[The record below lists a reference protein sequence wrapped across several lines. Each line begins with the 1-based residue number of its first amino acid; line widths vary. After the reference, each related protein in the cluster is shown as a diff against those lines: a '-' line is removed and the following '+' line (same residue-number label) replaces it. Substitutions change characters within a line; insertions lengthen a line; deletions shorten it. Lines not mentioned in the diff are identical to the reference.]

1 MVSAYVLWKCCY
13 KSLQDKNHL
22 GFSLISVSCMHEID
36 GPRIVMALVGNYSNS
51 TTQTGSNF
59 PLFKLYAKE
68 ELVIA
73 TIIEICLAAVG
84 TFGNCTVSVAVV
96 KNRALHVASNFYM
109 VSLALADLLVTAFL
123 VPMRA
128 AQHLALF
135 NGSIVEEAVVCVL
148 GFIGRITILASVSS
162 IAALSMD
169 RRMALKHPLKYLSVI
184 RFAKGRAVKVIL
196 TIWVLSLAFTSLT
209 LIPGVDDEV
218 YLIGFASYVL
228 MVFAVILFAYA
239 NILYLVRQSTRW
251 RISTTSSRSNA
262 KKDAKGERP
271 FRTGCMHLP
280 MHRREKTLTPNSAT
294 SRVDTEVTC
303 AETTQ
308 TRSTN
313 TIHDHDHENELDSRS
328 DGKLG
333 ENKSPESLHGETFSV
348 RKEQNEN
355 KASSLQSGTE
365 AETEMKHRKRKLRAK
380 VSPAES
386 QGVFQSHIELRTIE
400 KASVSCIGGEENLLE
415 RKRQRNTYSGRA
427 QLKPLHLQRKPRTFT
442 IPVSLAHGKTTN
454 NLEFDKICRGEVES
468 GMSISRKKQS
478 MALYPSEFS
487 ETSMVSSC
495 DQRTQ
500 LPRKTLPKSVLEN
513 HSDSKLSP
521 INDARARKRQ
531 RESQL
536 EFKILKTTGLIV
548 MLFFVLVFPR
558 IVVIIY
564 SISAG
569 NDLESV
575 IHARLWMRILLY
587 CNSAVNPFLYSLRH
601 REIWREFMKLVRC
614 CYWGTGRRQART

>member
-36 GPRIVMALVGNYSNS
+36 GHRIIMALVGNYSNS
-51 TTQTGSNF
+51 TTQT
-59 PLFKLYAKE
+59 YAKE

-169 RRMALKHPLKYLSVI
+169 RRMALKHPLKYHSVI

-251 RISTTSSRSNA
+251 RISATSSRSNA
-262 KKDAKGERP
+262 KKDAKGEHA

-280 MHRREKTLTPNSAT
+280 THRREKTRTPNSAT
-294 SRVDTEVTC
+294 SGVDTEVTC

-313 TIHDHDHENELDSRS
+313 TIHDHGHELDSRS

-333 ENKSPESLHGETFSV
+333 ENKFPESLHVETFSV

-355 KASSLQSGTE
+355 KASSFQPGTE

-386 QGVFQSHIELRTIE
+386 QGVFQSHIELKTIE
-400 KASVSCIGGEENLLE
+400 KAPVFYIEGEENLLE
-415 RKRQRNTYSGRA
+415 RKRQRNSYSGRA
-427 QLKPLHLQRKPRTFT
+427 QLKPLQLQRKPRTFT

-454 NLEFDKICRGEVES
+454 NLEFDKIGRGEEES
-468 GMSISRKKQS
+468 GMRISGKKQS
-478 MALYPSEFS
+478 MSLCPCEFS

-495 DQRTQ
+495 DQTTQ
-500 LPRKTLPKSVLEN
+500 LPRKTLPKRVLEN
-513 HSDSKLSP
+513 HSDSKLSR

-548 MLFFVLVFPR
+548 MLFFLLVFPR

-569 NDLESV
+569 NDLEYV

-614 CYWGTGRRQART
+614 CYWGTGRRHARA

>member
-1 MVSAYVLWKCCY
+1 
-13 KSLQDKNHL
+13 
-22 GFSLISVSCMHEID
+22 
-36 GPRIVMALVGNYSNS
+36 MAPVGNYSNS

-59 PLFKLYAKE
+59 PSFKHYAKE

-73 TIIEICLAAVG
+73 TIIEICLAVVG

-162 IAALSMD
+162 IGALSMD
-169 RRMALKHPLKYLSVI
+169 RRMALKQPLKYHSVI
-184 RFAKGRAVKVIL
+184 RFAKRRAVKVIL

-251 RISTTSSRSNA
+251 RISASSSRSNA
-262 KKDAKGERP
+262 KKDTKSEYA

-280 MHRREKTLTPNSAT
+280 MHRREKTRTPNSAT
-294 SRVDTEVTC
+294 SGVDTEVTC

-308 TRSTN
+308 TRPTK

-333 ENKSPESLHGETFSV
+333 ENKSLESLHVETFSV

-355 KASSLQSGTE
+355 KASSFQPGTE
-365 AETEMKHRKRKLRAK
+365 AETEMKHRKRKLAAK

-386 QGVFQSHIELRTIE
+386 QGVFQSHIELKTIE

-415 RKRQRNTYSGRA
+415 RKRQRNSYSGRA
-427 QLKPLHLQRKPRTFT
+427 QVKPLQVQRKPRAFT
-442 IPVSLAHGKTTN
+442 IPVSLVHGKATN
-454 NLEFDKICRGEVES
+454 NLEFDKIGRGEEES
-468 GMSISRKKQS
+468 GMHISGKKES
-478 MALYPSEFS
+478 MSLCPSEFS
-487 ETSMVSSC
+487 ETSMVPSC
-495 DQRTQ
+495 DQTTQ

-513 HSDSKLSP
+513 RSDSKLSR
-521 INDARARKRQ
+521 IDEARAGKRE

-548 MLFFVLVFPR
+548 MLFFLLIFPR

-569 NDLESV
+569 NDLEYV

-601 REIWREFMKLVRC
+601 REIWREFMKLVPC
-614 CYWGTGRRQART
+614 CYWGTGRRHARA

>member
-22 GFSLISVSCMHEID
+22 GFSLISVSCVHEID

-51 TTQTGSNF
+51 TVQTGSNL

-84 TFGNCTVSVAVV
+84 TFGNCAVSVAVV

-109 VSLALADLLVTAFL
+109 VSLALADLQVTAFL
-123 VPMRA
+123 VPMRV

-169 RRMALKHPLKYLSVI
+169 RRMALKHPLKYHSVI

-251 RISTTSSRSNA
+251 RISATSSRSIA
-262 KKDAKGERP
+262 KKDAKGELG

-280 MHRREKTLTPNSAT
+280 MHRKTRTPNSTT
-294 SRVDTEVTC
+294 SGVDTEVTC
-303 AETTQ
+303 PETTQ
-308 TRSTN
+308 TQSTN
-313 TIHDHDHENELDSRS
+313 TIHDHENELDSRS

-333 ENKSPESLHGETFSV
+333 ENKSLESLHVETFSV

-355 KASSLQSGTE
+355 KASSFQPGSE
-365 AETEMKHRKRKLRAK
+365 AETEMKHRKGKLRAK

-386 QGVFQSHIELRTIE
+386 QGVFQSHIELKTIE
-400 KASVSCIGGEENLLE
+400 KASVSCIEGEENLLE
-415 RKRQRNTYSGRA
+415 RKRQRNSYSGRA
-427 QLKPLHLQRKPRTFT
+427 QLKPLQLQRKPRTFT

-454 NLEFDKICRGEVES
+454 NLEFDKIGRGEEES
-468 GMSISRKKQS
+468 GMHITGKKQS
-478 MALYPSEFS
+478 MSLCPSEFS

-513 HSDSKLSP
+513 HSDSKLSS

-548 MLFFVLVFPR
+548 MLFFLLVFPR

-564 SISAG
+564 NISAA
-569 NDLESV
+569 NDLEYV

-601 REIWREFMKLVRC
+601 REIWHEFMKLVRC
-614 CYWGTGRRQART
+614 CYWGTGRRRARA

>member
-36 GPRIVMALVGNYSNS
+36 GHRIIMALVGNYSNS
-51 TTQTGSNF
+51 TTQT
-59 PLFKLYAKE
+59 YAKE

-135 NGSIVEEAVVCVL
+135 NGSIVEEAVVCML

-169 RRMALKHPLKYLSVI
+169 RRMALKHPLKYHSVI

-209 LIPGVDDEV
+209 LIPGVGDEV

-251 RISTTSSRSNA
+251 RISATSSRSNA
-262 KKDAKGERP
+262 KKDAKGEHA

-280 MHRREKTLTPNSAT
+280 THRREKTRTPNSAT
-294 SRVDTEVTC
+294 SGVDTEVTC

-313 TIHDHDHENELDSRS
+313 TIHDHEHELDSRS

-333 ENKSPESLHGETFSV
+333 ENKFPESLHVETFSV

-355 KASSLQSGTE
+355 KASSFQPGTE

-386 QGVFQSHIELRTIE
+386 QGVFQSHIELKTIE
-400 KASVSCIGGEENLLE
+400 KAPVFYIEGEENLLE
-415 RKRQRNTYSGRA
+415 RKRQRNSYSGRA
-427 QLKPLHLQRKPRTFT
+427 QLKPLQLQRKPRTFT

-454 NLEFDKICRGEVES
+454 NLEFDKIGRGEEES
-468 GMSISRKKQS
+468 GMRISGKKQS
-478 MALYPSEFS
+478 MSLCPCEFS

-495 DQRTQ
+495 DQTTQ
-500 LPRKTLPKSVLEN
+500 LPRKTLPKRVLEN
-513 HSDSKLSP
+513 HSDSKLSR

-548 MLFFVLVFPR
+548 MLFFLLVFPR

-569 NDLESV
+569 NDLEYV

-601 REIWREFMKLVRC
+601 REIWHEFMKLVRC
-614 CYWGTGRRQART
+614 CYWGTGRRHARA

>member
-22 GFSLISVSCMHEID
+22 GFLLISVSCVHEID

-51 TTQTGSNF
+51 TAQTGSNL

-123 VPMRA
+123 VPMRV

-169 RRMALKHPLKYLSVI
+169 RRMALKHPLKYHSVI

-251 RISTTSSRSNA
+251 RISATSSRSIA
-262 KKDAKGERP
+262 KKDAKGELG

-280 MHRREKTLTPNSAT
+280 MHRKTRTSNSTT
-294 SRVDTEVTC
+294 SGVDTEVTC
-303 AETTQ
+303 PETTQ
-308 TRSTN
+308 TQSTN
-313 TIHDHDHENELDSRS
+313 TIHDHENELDSRS

-333 ENKSPESLHGETFSV
+333 ENKSLESLHVETFSV
-348 RKEQNEN
+348 RKKQNEN
-355 KASSLQSGTE
+355 KASSFQPGSE
-365 AETEMKHRKRKLRAK
+365 AETEMKHRKGKLRAK

-386 QGVFQSHIELRTIE
+386 LGVFQSHIELKTIE
-400 KASVSCIGGEENLLE
+400 KASVSCIEGKENLLE
-415 RKRQRNTYSGRA
+415 RRRQRNSYSGRA
-427 QLKPLHLQRKPRTFT
+427 QLKPLQLQRKPRTFT

-454 NLEFDKICRGEVES
+454 NLELDKIGRGEEES
-468 GMSISRKKQS
+468 GMHITGKKQS
-478 MALYPSEFS
+478 MSLCPSEFS

-513 HSDSKLSP
+513 HSDSKLSS

-548 MLFFVLVFPR
+548 MLFFLLVFPR

-569 NDLESV
+569 NDLEYV

-601 REIWREFMKLVRC
+601 REIWHEFMKLVRC
-614 CYWGTGRRQART
+614 YYWGTGRRHARA

>member
-1 MVSAYVLWKCCY
+1 
-13 KSLQDKNHL
+13 
-22 GFSLISVSCMHEID
+22 MHEID
-36 GPRIVMALVGNYSNS
+36 GPRIVMAPVGNYSNS

-59 PLFKLYAKE
+59 PSFKHYAKE

-84 TFGNCTVSVAVV
+84 TFGNCTVSVAVM

-148 GFIGRITILASVSS
+148 GFIGRITILASLSS

-169 RRMALKHPLKYLSVI
+169 RRMALKQPLKYHSVI
-184 RFAKGRAVKVIL
+184 RFAKRRAVKVIL

-251 RISTTSSRSNA
+251 RISATSSRSNA
-262 KKDAKGERP
+262 KEDAKSEHA

-280 MHRREKTLTPNSAT
+280 MHRREKTRTPNSAT
-294 SRVDTEVTC
+294 SGVDTEVTC
-303 AETTQ
+303 AETRQ

-313 TIHDHDHENELDSRS
+313 TIHGHDHENELDSRS

-333 ENKSPESLHGETFSV
+333 ENRE
-348 RKEQNEN
+348 
-355 KASSLQSGTE
+355 
-365 AETEMKHRKRKLRAK
+365 RKLAAK

-386 QGVFQSHIELRTIE
+386 QGVFQSHIELKTIE

-415 RKRQRNTYSGRA
+415 RKPQRNSYSGRA
-427 QLKPLHLQRKPRTFT
+427 QVKPLQVQRKPRAFT
-442 IPVSLAHGKTTN
+442 IPVSLAHGKATN
-454 NLEFDKICRGEVES
+454 NLEFDKIGRGEEES
-468 GMSISRKKQS
+468 GMHMSGKKQS
-478 MALYPSEFS
+478 MSLCPSEFS

-495 DQRTQ
+495 DQTTQ
-500 LPRKTLPKSVLEN
+500 LARKTLPKSVLEN
-513 HSDSKLSP
+513 RSDSKLSR
-521 INDARARKRQ
+521 IDEARAGKRE

-548 MLFFVLVFPR
+548 MLFFLLVFPR

-569 NDLESV
+569 NDLEYV

-614 CYWGTGRRQART
+614 CYWGTGRRHARA

>member
-1 MVSAYVLWKCCY
+1 
-13 KSLQDKNHL
+13 
-22 GFSLISVSCMHEID
+22 MHEID
-36 GPRIVMALVGNYSNS
+36 GPRIIMALIGNYSNS
-51 TTQTGSNF
+51 TAQTGGSNF

-169 RRMALKHPLKYLSVI
+169 RRMALKQPLKYHSVI

-196 TIWVLSLAFTSLT
+196 TIWMLSLAFTSLT

-228 MVFAVILFAYA
+228 MVFAVIIFAYA
-239 NILYLVRQSTRW
+239 NIVYLVRQSARW
-251 RISTTSSRSNA
+251 RISATSSRSNA
-262 KKDAKGERP
+262 KKDTKGERA
-271 FRTGCMHLP
+271 FRTGCMQLP

-294 SRVDTEVTC
+294 SGVDTEVTC

-313 TIHDHDHENELDSRS
+313 TIHDHDHENELD
-328 DGKLG
+328 
-333 ENKSPESLHGETFSV
+333 KSPESVHVETFSV

-355 KASSLQSGTE
+355 KASSLQPGTE
-365 AETEMKHRKRKLRAK
+365 AETEMKYKKRKLRAK

-386 QGVFQSHIELRTIE
+386 QGVFQSHIELKTIE
-400 KASVSCIGGEENLLE
+400 KPSVSCIGGEENLLE
-415 RKRQRNTYSGRA
+415 RKRQRNSYSGRA
-427 QLKPLHLQRKPRTFT
+427 QLKPLQLQRKPRTFT

-478 MALYPSEFS
+478 MSLYPSEFR

-513 HSDSKLSP
+513 HSDSKLSR

-548 MLFFVLVFPR
+548 MLFFLLVFPR

-564 SISAG
+564 GISAG

-614 CYWGTGRRQART
+614 CYWGTGRRHART

>member
-1 MVSAYVLWKCCY
+1 
-13 KSLQDKNHL
+13 
-22 GFSLISVSCMHEID
+22 MHEID
-36 GPRIVMALVGNYSNS
+36 GPSIIMALVGNYPNS
-51 TTQTGSNF
+51 TEQTGSNL

-84 TFGNCTVSVAVV
+84 TFGNCTVSAAVV

-135 NGSIVEEAVVCVL
+135 NGSIMEEAVVCVL

-169 RRMALKHPLKYLSVI
+169 RRMALKHPLKYHSVI

-228 MVFAVILFAYA
+228 MVFVVILFAYA

-251 RISTTSSRSNA
+251 RVSATSSRSNA
-262 KKDAKGERP
+262 KKDAKGERA

-294 SRVDTEVTC
+294 SGVDTELTC

-313 TIHDHDHENELDSRS
+313 TIHDHDHDHDNELDSRS
-328 DGKLG
+328 DGKLE
-333 ENKSPESLHGETFSV
+333 ENKSPESVHVETFSV

-355 KASSLQSGTE
+355 KASSLQPGTE

-386 QGVFQSHIELRTIE
+386 QGVFQSHIELKTTG

-415 RKRQRNTYSGRA
+415 RKRRRNSYSGRA
-427 QLKPLHLQRKPRTFT
+427 QLKPLQLQRKPRTFT

-468 GMSISRKKQS
+468 GMHISGKKQS
-478 MALYPSEFS
+478 MSLCPSEFS
-487 ETSMVSSC
+487 ETSMVSSY

-500 LPRKTLPKSVLEN
+500 LPRKMLPKSVLEN
-513 HSDSKLSP
+513 HSDSKLSR
-521 INDARARKRQ
+521 INNARARKRQ

-548 MLFFVLVFPR
+548 MLFFLLVFPR

-564 SISAG
+564 SISARS
-569 NDLESV
+569 DLEYV

-601 REIWREFMKLVRC
+601 REIWREFMNLVRC
-614 CYWGTGRRQART
+614 CYLGTGRRHARA

>member
-22 GFSLISVSCMHEID
+22 GFSLISVSCVHEID

-51 TTQTGSNF
+51 TAQTGSNL

-123 VPMRA
+123 VPMRV

-169 RRMALKHPLKYLSVI
+169 RRMALKHPLKYHSVI

-251 RISTTSSRSNA
+251 RISATSSRSIA
-262 KKDAKGERP
+262 KKDAKGELG

-280 MHRREKTLTPNSAT
+280 MHRKTRTSNSTT
-294 SRVDTEVTC
+294 SGVDTEVTC
-303 AETTQ
+303 PEATQ
-308 TRSTN
+308 TQSTN
-313 TIHDHDHENELDSRS
+313 TIHDHENELDSRS

-333 ENKSPESLHGETFSV
+333 ENKSLESLHVETFSV

-355 KASSLQSGTE
+355 KASSFQPGSE
-365 AETEMKHRKRKLRAK
+365 AESEMKHRKGKLRAK

-386 QGVFQSHIELRTIE
+386 LGVFQSHIELKTIE
-400 KASVSCIGGEENLLE
+400 KASVSCIEGEENLLE
-415 RKRQRNTYSGRA
+415 RRRQRNSYSGRA
-427 QLKPLHLQRKPRTFT
+427 QLKPLQLQRKPRTFT

-454 NLEFDKICRGEVES
+454 NLEFDKIGRGEEES
-468 GMSISRKKQS
+468 GMHITGKKQS
-478 MALYPSEFS
+478 MSLCPSEFS

-500 LPRKTLPKSVLEN
+500 LPRKTLPKRVLEN
-513 HSDSKLSP
+513 HSDSKLSS

-548 MLFFVLVFPR
+548 MLFFLLVFPR

-569 NDLESV
+569 NDMEYV
-575 IHARLWMRILLY
+575 IHAKLWMRILLY

-601 REIWREFMKLVRC
+601 REIWHEFMKLVRC
-614 CYWGTGRRQART
+614 CYWGTGRRHARA

>member
-1 MVSAYVLWKCCY
+1 
-13 KSLQDKNHL
+13 
-22 GFSLISVSCMHEID
+22 
-36 GPRIVMALVGNYSNS
+36 
-51 TTQTGSNF
+51 
-59 PLFKLYAKE
+59 
-68 ELVIA
+68 
-73 TIIEICLAAVG
+73 
-84 TFGNCTVSVAVV
+84 
-96 KNRALHVASNFYM
+96 
-109 VSLALADLLVTAFL
+109 
-123 VPMRA
+123 
-128 AQHLALF
+128 
-135 NGSIVEEAVVCVL
+135 
-148 GFIGRITILASVSS
+148 
-162 IAALSMD
+162 
-169 RRMALKHPLKYLSVI
+169 
-184 RFAKGRAVKVIL
+184 
-196 TIWVLSLAFTSLT
+196 
-209 LIPGVDDEV
+209 
-218 YLIGFASYVL
+218 
-228 MVFAVILFAYA
+228 
-239 NILYLVRQSTRW
+239 
-251 RISTTSSRSNA
+251 
-262 KKDAKGERP
+262 
-271 FRTGCMHLP
+271 MHLP

-294 SRVDTEVTC
+294 SGVDTEVTC
-303 AETTQ
+303 VETTQ
-308 TRSTN
+308 TRSSN
-313 TIHDHDHENELDSRS
+313 TIHYHDHENELDSRS

-333 ENKSPESLHGETFSV
+333 ENKSPESLHVETFSV

-355 KASSLQSGTE
+355 KASSLQPGTE

-400 KASVSCIGGEENLLE
+400 KASVSCTGGEENLLE
-415 RKRQRNTYSGRA
+415 RKRQRNSYSGRA
-427 QLKPLHLQRKPRTFT
+427 QLKPLHLQRKLRTFT

-454 NLEFDKICRGEVES
+454 NLEFDKIGRGEEES
-468 GMSISRKKQS
+468 GMHISGKKQS
-478 MALYPSEFS
+478 MSLCPSEFS
-487 ETSMVSSC
+487 ETSMVCSC

-513 HSDSKLSP
+513 HSDSKLSR

-548 MLFFVLVFPR
+548 MLFFLLVFPR

-614 CYWGTGRRQART
+614 CYLGTGRRHART

>member
-36 GPRIVMALVGNYSNS
+36 GHRIIMALVGNYSNS
-51 TTQTGSNF
+51 TTQT
-59 PLFKLYAKE
+59 YAKE

-169 RRMALKHPLKYLSVI
+169 RRMALKHPLKYHSVI

-251 RISTTSSRSNA
+251 RISATSSRSNA
-262 KKDAKGERP
+262 KKDAKGEHA

-280 MHRREKTLTPNSAT
+280 THRREKTRTPNSAT
-294 SRVDTEVTC
+294 SGVDTEVTC

-313 TIHDHDHENELDSRS
+313 TIHDHGHELDSRS

-333 ENKSPESLHGETFSV
+333 ENKFPESLHVETFSV

-355 KASSLQSGTE
+355 KASSFQPGTE

-386 QGVFQSHIELRTIE
+386 QGVFQSHIELKTIE
-400 KASVSCIGGEENLLE
+400 KAPVFYIEGEENLLE
-415 RKRQRNTYSGRA
+415 QKRQRNSYSGRA
-427 QLKPLHLQRKPRTFT
+427 QLKPLQLQRKPRTFT

-454 NLEFDKICRGEVES
+454 NLEFDKIGREEEES
-468 GMSISRKKQS
+468 GMRISPKKQS
-478 MALYPSEFS
+478 MSLCPCEFS

-495 DQRTQ
+495 DQTTQ
-500 LPRKTLPKSVLEN
+500 LPRKTLPKRVLEN
-513 HSDSKLSP
+513 HSDSKLSR

-548 MLFFVLVFPR
+548 MLFFLLVFPR

-569 NDLESV
+569 NDLEYV

-614 CYWGTGRRQART
+614 CYWGTGRRHARA

>member
-36 GPRIVMALVGNYSNS
+36 GHRIIMALVGNYSNS
-51 TTQTGSNF
+51 TTQT
-59 PLFKLYAKE
+59 YAKE

-169 RRMALKHPLKYLSVI
+169 RRMALKHPLKYHSVI

-251 RISTTSSRSNA
+251 RISATSSRSNA
-262 KKDAKGERP
+262 KKDAKGEHA

-280 MHRREKTLTPNSAT
+280 THRREKTRTPNSAT
-294 SRVDTEVTC
+294 SGVDTEVTC

-313 TIHDHDHENELDSRS
+313 TIHDHGHELDSRS

-333 ENKSPESLHGETFSV
+333 ENKFPESLHVETFSV

-355 KASSLQSGTE
+355 KASSFQPGTE

-386 QGVFQSHIELRTIE
+386 QGVFQSHIELKTIE
-400 KASVSCIGGEENLLE
+400 KAPVFYIEGEENLLE
-415 RKRQRNTYSGRA
+415 RKRQRNSYSGRA
-427 QLKPLHLQRKPRTFT
+427 QLKPLQLQRKPRTFT

-454 NLEFDKICRGEVES
+454 NLEFDKIGREEEES
-468 GMSISRKKQS
+468 GMRISPKKQS
-478 MALYPSEFS
+478 MSLCPCEFS

-495 DQRTQ
+495 DQTTQ
-500 LPRKTLPKSVLEN
+500 LPRKTLPKRVLEN
-513 HSDSKLSP
+513 HSDSKLSR

-548 MLFFVLVFPR
+548 MLFFLLVFPR

-569 NDLESV
+569 NDLEYV

-601 REIWREFMKLVRC
+601 REIWHEFMKLVRC
-614 CYWGTGRRQART
+614 CYWGTGRRHARA

>member
-36 GPRIVMALVGNYSNS
+36 GHRIIMALVGNYSNS
-51 TTQTGSNF
+51 TTQT
-59 PLFKLYAKE
+59 YAKE

-169 RRMALKHPLKYLSVI
+169 RRMALKHPLKYHSVI

-251 RISTTSSRSNA
+251 RISATSSRSNA
-262 KKDAKGERP
+262 KKDAKGEHA

-280 MHRREKTLTPNSAT
+280 THRREKTRTPNSAT
-294 SRVDTEVTC
+294 SGVDTEVTC

-313 TIHDHDHENELDSRS
+313 TIHDHGHELDSRS

-333 ENKSPESLHGETFSV
+333 ENKFPESLHVETFSV

-355 KASSLQSGTE
+355 KASSFQPGTE

-386 QGVFQSHIELRTIE
+386 QGVFQSHIELKTIE
-400 KASVSCIGGEENLLE
+400 KAPVFYIEGEENLLE
-415 RKRQRNTYSGRA
+415 RKRQRNSYSGRA
-427 QLKPLHLQRKPRTFT
+427 QLKPLQLQRKPRTFT

-454 NLEFDKICRGEVES
+454 NLEFDKIGRGEEES
-468 GMSISRKKQS
+468 GMRISGKKQS
-478 MALYPSEFS
+478 MSLCPCEFS

-495 DQRTQ
+495 DQTTQ
-500 LPRKTLPKSVLEN
+500 LPRKTLPKRVLEN
-513 HSDSKLSP
+513 HSDSKLSR

-548 MLFFVLVFPR
+548 MLFFLLVFPR

-569 NDLESV
+569 NDLEYV

-601 REIWREFMKLVRC
+601 REIWHEFMKLVRC
-614 CYWGTGRRQART
+614 CYWGTGRRHARA